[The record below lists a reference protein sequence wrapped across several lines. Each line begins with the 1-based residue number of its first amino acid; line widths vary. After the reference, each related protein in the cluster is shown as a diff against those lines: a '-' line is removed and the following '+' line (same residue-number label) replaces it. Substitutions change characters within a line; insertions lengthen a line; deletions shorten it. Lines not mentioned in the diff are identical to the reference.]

1 MPKTEKVTNLIRTT
15 AEVEAYNKD
24 YVWIRV
30 PELWPGKI
38 LTFYREWLAH
48 GFAQYAK
55 LVVEADPD
63 SLTNRLGGY
72 LADVYLVEGLDEPEE
87 AVDAE

>member
-1 MPKTEKVTNLIRTT
+1 MPTETRPKGLIRTT
-15 AEVEAYNKD
+15 AEVVAYNKD
-24 YVWIRV
+24 YVWLKL
-30 PELWPGKI
+30 PELWPSYI
-38 LTFYREWLAH
+38 LTLDREWLAH
-48 GFAQYAK
+48 GYAQYAK